1 MSEVI
6 KSDDE
11 NSWDFLDL
19 LNSPKP
25 SEYPKAFN
33 WMSDKQNKAP
43 SNPTQIKKERKD
55 ANSKNEKEPGE
66 FNDLN
71 NSSQSNKSKKPLLG
85 KKRKLKKKNTDSKK
99 VKLFRIK
106 IETNKPKG
114 QKDEKKNKDNIMK
127 AALKA
132 PFRQFVK
139 LVNKYGGIKLKN
151 INLKNVFG
159 GVKRNKKVIYL
170 KLYQI
175 ICCDEKGENKS
186 ILKKAKPKNKNKK
199 IFKYL
204 LSREYI
210 FLLKKYNEEEPKFE
224 IDGKEEKIPGF
235 ETIDRVLEKIYN
247 SKQEDTNKEKIS
259 EVKNMTSNI
268 LNNFEGL
275 KERNP
280 NKKRGLGLDVK
291 AEYIKDFEE
300 DQKNNINSSINEDK
314 NEEKG
319 NISSSNLISICF
331 PFEEVSNRPN
341 EKKEDKNLLEDE
353 INTKIEP
360 KNDNNNKNIFDI
372 QNLINKE
379 NIIGKLPFTYF
390 ESFHA
395 NIQKL
400 NNLDDFEIENS
411 SLNDLIERQYD
422 YDNENIEEEEEI
434 FKINNSNALNNS
446 FDFNYNQQFDGM
458 KLESS
463 DEKPP
468 KDFFKFFKKFFN
480 D

>member
-25 SEYPKAFN
+25 SENPKAFN

-55 ANSKNEKEPGE
+55 ANFKNEKEPGE

-139 LVNKYGGIKLKN
+139 LVNKYGGIKLKE

-175 ICCDEKGENKS
+175 ICYDEKGENKS
-186 ILKKAKPKNKNKK
+186 ILEKAKPKNKNKK
-199 IFKYL
+199 YL
-204 LSREYI
+204 
-210 FLLKKYNEEEPKFE
+210 N
-224 IDGKEEKIPGF
+224 
-235 ETIDRVLEKIYN
+235 IYC
-247 SKQEDTNKEKIS
+247 
-259 EVKNMTSNI
+259 
-268 LNNFEGL
+268 L
-275 KERNP
+275 
-280 NKKRGLGLDVK
+280 
-291 AEYIKDFEE
+291 
-300 DQKNNINSSINEDK
+300 
-314 NEEKG
+314 
-319 NISSSNLISICF
+319 
-331 PFEEVSNRPN
+331 
-341 EKKEDKNLLEDE
+341 
-353 INTKIEP
+353 
-360 KNDNNNKNIFDI
+360 
-372 QNLINKE
+372 E
-379 NIIGKLPFTYF
+379 NIYF
-390 ESFHA
+390 
-395 NIQKL
+395 
-400 NNLDDFEIENS
+400 
-411 SLNDLIERQYD
+411 Y
-422 YDNENIEEEEEI
+422 
-434 FKINNSNALNNS
+434 
-446 FDFNYNQQFDGM
+446 
-458 KLESS
+458 
-463 DEKPP
+463 
-468 KDFFKFFKKFFN
+468 
-480 D
+480 

>member
-1 MSEVI
+1 
-6 KSDDE
+6 
-11 NSWDFLDL
+11 
-19 LNSPKP
+19 
-25 SEYPKAFN
+25 
-33 WMSDKQNKAP
+33 
-43 SNPTQIKKERKD
+43 
-55 ANSKNEKEPGE
+55 
-66 FNDLN
+66 
-71 NSSQSNKSKKPLLG
+71 
-85 KKRKLKKKNTDSKK
+85 
-99 VKLFRIK
+99 
-106 IETNKPKG
+106 
-114 QKDEKKNKDNIMK
+114 
-127 AALKA
+127 
-132 PFRQFVK
+132 
-139 LVNKYGGIKLKN
+139 
-151 INLKNVFG
+151 
-159 GVKRNKKVIYL
+159 
-170 KLYQI
+170 
-175 ICCDEKGENKS
+175 
-186 ILKKAKPKNKNKK
+186 
-199 IFKYL
+199 
-204 LSREYI
+204 
-210 FLLKKYNEEEPKFE
+210 
-224 IDGKEEKIPGF
+224 
-235 ETIDRVLEKIYN
+235 
-247 SKQEDTNKEKIS
+247 
-259 EVKNMTSNI
+259 MTSNI

-379 NIIGKLPFTYF
+379 NIIGKLPFTND
-390 ESFHA
+390 ESFHTP
-395 NIQKL
+395 KL

>member
-25 SEYPKAFN
+25 SENPKAFN

-139 LVNKYGGIKLKN
+139 LVNKYGGIKLKK
-151 INLKNVFG
+151 INLKKVFG

-175 ICCDEKGENKS
+175 ICYDEKGENKS

-224 IDGKEEKIPGF
+224 IDGKEENIPGF

-259 EVKNMTSNI
+259 EVK
-268 LNNFEGL
+268 
-275 KERNP
+275 ERNP

-300 DQKNNINSSINEDK
+300 DQKSNINSSINEDK

-379 NIIGKLPFTYF
+379 NIIGKLPFTND
-390 ESFHA
+390 ESFHF
-395 NIQKL
+395 NTQKIF
-400 NNLDDFEIENS
+400 NLDDFKIENS
-411 SLNDLIERQYD
+411 SLSDLIERQHGYG
-422 YDNENIEEEEEI
+422 NEKIEEKEET
-434 FKINNSNALNNS
+434 FKIINRYALNNS
-446 FDFNYNQQFDGM
+446 FDSNYNQQFDWM
-458 KLESS
+458 NLESS
-463 DEKPP
+463 YEKPP
-468 KDFFKFFKKFFN
+468 KDFFKYL
-480 D
+480 